1 MRLID
6 KLLFLLLALCFTA
19 LGILMIYSVLNAQM
33 VIGVVEDLLLHSQW
47 LVVIAGAV
55 IAFIGIFLVLNM
67 LFTKKERIAK
77 VSGNDIGQ
85 VTMSMEA
92 IQSMINRT
100 VSNIGGIKEV
110 TPKLKIVGDKV
121 AICLHIT
128 VQSDMIVPELGT
140 TIQKA
145 VKEDLETMAG
155 VSIAEIKVL
164 VSSVEEGAGGK
175 QGKSYLPSFKKAA
188 KDDKDGKEV
197 KEEPA
202 AAAEIENGAKAA
214 DVEPVVA
221 EMMAAAD
228 AAEPIIEVKQAEEE
242 KAAVSE

>member
-33 VIGVVEDLLLHSQW
+33 VIDVVADLLLHSQW

-67 LFTKKERIAK
+67 LFTKKEKIAK

-188 KDDKDGKEV
+188 KNDKDVKGE

-202 AAAEIENGAKAA
+202 AAAEMEDGANAA
-214 DVEPVVA
+214 DVEPIVA
-221 EMMAAAD
+221 EMMAAD
-228 AAEPIIEVKQAEEE
+228 AAEPITETKQAEEE

>member
-33 VIGVVEDLLLHSQW
+33 VIDLVGDLLLHNQW

-55 IAFIGIFLVLNM
+55 VAFIGIFLVLNM
-67 LFTKKERIAK
+67 LFTKKEKIAK

-92 IQSMINRT
+92 IESMINRT
-100 VSNIGGIKEV
+100 VSGISGIKEV
-110 TPKLKIVGDKV
+110 SPKLKIVGDKV

-164 VSSVEEGAGGK
+164 VSSVDGDTS
-175 QGKSYLPSFKKAA
+175 GKSSKSRMPSFRKSDKA
-188 KDDKDGKEV
+188 DKT
-197 KEEPA
+197 EEKTSETGGA
-202 AAAEIENGAKAA
+202 VATESVEAEIITEEKA
-214 DVEPVVA
+214 VEPL
-221 EMMAAAD
+221 
-228 AAEPIIEVKQAEEE
+228 PAEEE

>member
-1 MRLID
+1 
-6 KLLFLLLALCFTA
+6 
-19 LGILMIYSVLNAQM
+19 MIYSVLNAQM
-33 VIGVVEDLLLHSQW
+33 VIDFIENLLLHNQW

-55 IAFIGIFLVLNM
+55 VAFIGIFLVLNM
-67 LFTKKERIAK
+67 LFTKKEKIAK

-85 VTMSMEA
+85 VTMSMDA

-140 TIQKA
+140 AIQKA

-155 VSIAEIKVL
+155 VAIAEIKVL
-164 VSSVEEGAGGK
+164 VSSVDGATGGSEK
-175 QGKSYLPSFKKAA
+175 KSRIPSFKKADSKTDVAAPADSPEIVDSVEVETVA
-188 KDDKDGKEV
+188 KEAVDME
-197 KEEPA
+197 A
-202 AAAEIENGAKAA
+202 IAA
-214 DVEPVVA
+214 DGES
-221 EMMAAAD
+221 EGN
-228 AAEPIIEVKQAEEE
+228 KAEETQ
-242 KAAVSE
+242 A

>member
-33 VIGVVEDLLLHSQW
+33 VIDLVGNLLLHNQW

-55 IAFIGIFLVLNM
+55 MAFIGIFLVLNM
-67 LFTKKERIAK
+67 LFTKKEKIAK

-92 IQSMINRT
+92 IESMINRT
-100 VSNIGGIKEV
+100 VSNISGIKEV
-110 TPKLKIVGDKV
+110 SPKLKIVGDKV

-128 VQSDMIVPELGT
+128 VESDMIVPELGT

-155 VSIAEIKVL
+155 VAIAEIKVL
-164 VSSVEEGAGGK
+164 VSSVEGGAGSK
-175 QGKSYLPSFKKAA
+175 QSKSRMPSFKKAA
-188 KDDKDGKEV
+188 KADKTAETVAEESIEAETETIIDVPVEEV
-197 KEEPA
+197 ATDEAQTKEE
-202 AAAEIENGAKAA
+202 KT
-214 DVEPVVA
+214 
-221 EMMAAAD
+221 
-228 AAEPIIEVKQAEEE
+228 
-242 KAAVSE
+242 AVSE

>member
-1 MRLID
+1 MRFID

-33 VIGVVEDLLLHSQW
+33 ILNLVEDMLLHKQW

-55 IAFIGIFLVLNM
+55 VAFIGIFLVLNM
-67 LFTKKERIAK
+67 LFTKKEKIAK

-92 IQSMINRT
+92 IESMINRT
-100 VSNIGGIKEV
+100 VSNISGIKEV
-110 TPKLKIVGDKV
+110 SPKLKIVGDKV

-140 TIQKA
+140 AIQKA

-155 VSIAEIKVL
+155 VAIAEIKVL
-164 VSSVEEGAGGK
+164 VSSVDGASGGNAK
-175 QGKSYLPSFKKAA
+175 KNRLPGFKKS
-188 KDDKDGKEV
+188 DK
-197 KEEPA
+197 KEEVVA
-202 AAAEIENGAKAA
+202 AVETEEVTDAVGEETAVIDIAAEETTDAVA
-214 DVEPVVA
+214 DE
-221 EMMAAAD
+221 ED
-228 AAEPIIEVKQAEEE
+228 KTQAE
-242 KAAVSE
+242 A